1 MPYDYIARTYVNT
14 DFDENFVNANLE
26 VTAQLG
32 MVSEK
37 AVLKIELLD
46 GEEVVTTD
54 EVEFSNE
61 NAVEDLQNLTE
72 EASALLKENKDNLYE
87 NKETAQ
93 DGQYSKA
100 AYDKLEAERDEAV
113 KVLRENTFF
122 SEAVKIAIPVE
133 TPKQWDAEH
142 PNLYTLR
149 TTLLVDGKEAQVNEE
164 RIGFR
169 EIHYGGRDNTDAN
182 KVYVNGKEVKLRGT
196 CRHDVSDDLGRKH
209 KERLGERL

>member
-113 KVLRENTFF
+113 KVLQENTSF
-122 SEAVKIAIPVE
+122 SEAVKITIPVE

-169 EIHYGGRDNTDAN
+169 EIHYGEEIIPMRI
-182 KVYVNGKEVKLRGT
+182 KYMSMEKR
-196 CRHDVSDDLGRKH
+196 
-209 KERLGERL
+209 

>member
-72 EASALLKENKDNLYE
+72 
-87 NKETAQ
+87 
-93 DGQYSKA
+93 
-100 AYDKLEAERDEAV
+100 KLP
-113 KVLRENTFF
+113 L
-122 SEAVKIAIPVE
+122 
-133 TPKQWDAEH
+133 
-142 PNLYTLR
+142 
-149 TTLLVDGKEAQVNEE
+149 
-164 RIGFR
+164 
-169 EIHYGGRDNTDAN
+169 
-182 KVYVNGKEVKLRGT
+182 
-196 CRHDVSDDLGRKH
+196 C
-209 KERLGERL
+209 